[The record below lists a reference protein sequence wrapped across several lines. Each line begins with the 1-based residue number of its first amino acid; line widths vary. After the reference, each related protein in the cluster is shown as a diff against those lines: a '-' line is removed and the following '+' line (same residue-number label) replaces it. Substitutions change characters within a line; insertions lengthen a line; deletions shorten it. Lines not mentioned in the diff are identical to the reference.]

1 MGTPRR
7 RPPWGVRVTNE
18 YAVVDSRGAVYGVTG
33 LSVVDASVIPLAPSA
48 ATNLTTV
55 IAGEIA
61 LVTAEWE
68 VVGSSVA
75 PSLTGRSAEVLRQA
89 GDGTWAYLIDQPA

>member
-55 IAGEIA
+55 MIAKRISSELRDA
-61 LVTAEWE
+61 RRLV
-68 VVGSSVA
+68 
-75 PSLTGRSAEVLRQA
+75 
-89 GDGTWAYLIDQPA
+89 